1 MLSAR
6 VRMRFIVFTYLFSLF
21 SIVSAPACAGPDFL
35 FHHCDNIAGLG
46 HPERGVFAGGLSEP

>member
-1 MLSAR
+1 
-6 VRMRFIVFTYLFSLF
+6 MRFIVFTYLFSLF

-46 HPERGVFAGGLSEP
+46 HPGRGVFAGGLSEP